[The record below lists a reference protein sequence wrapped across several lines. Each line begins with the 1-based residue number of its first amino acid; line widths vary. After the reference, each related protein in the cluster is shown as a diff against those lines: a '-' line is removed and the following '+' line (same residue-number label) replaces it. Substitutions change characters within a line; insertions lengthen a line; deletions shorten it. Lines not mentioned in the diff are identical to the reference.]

1 MVYTTNLTPDPKT
14 GIGNWSFAA
23 FDRAMR
29 QGISR
34 DGHHLYPAFPYT
46 AFTKM
51 SEADM
56 TALYAYLMSQPAV
69 EHAPPQTRLPFPLN
83 QRALV
88 AGWNALYLKQGEFKP
103 DPTRSAQWNRGQYLV
118 DGAGHCSA
126 CHSPRNA
133 LGAEKGGRL
142 YMTGGSAEGWVAPSL
157 VGNSKAPVK
166 WTEQALYDYLKTG
179 FSHEHGVAAGPM
191 APVVAS
197 LSTLPEA
204 DVRAMAHY
212 VASLSATAE
221 VAKPVAVAQAKPDAV
236 TLQALDSGRRIFD
249 GACAVCHAATGGVG
263 NFGVR
268 PLLALNTSVSEATP
282 DNLLKVIQN
291 GIDAPATDALGYMPG
306 FRDSFDDRQM
316 ADLVTYIRATF
327 APNEA
332 PWKELAQASA
342 RVRKHAH

>member
-1 MVYTTNLTPDPKT
+1 
-14 GIGNWSFAA
+14 
-23 FDRAMR
+23 
-29 QGISR
+29 
-34 DGHHLYPAFPYT
+34 
-46 AFTKM
+46 
-51 SEADM
+51 
-56 TALYAYLMSQPAV
+56 
-69 EHAPPQTRLPFPLN
+69 
-83 QRALV
+83 
-88 AGWNALYLKQGEFKP
+88 
-103 DPTRSAQWNRGQYLV
+103 
-118 DGAGHCSA
+118 
-126 CHSPRNA
+126 
-133 LGAEKGGRL
+133 
-142 YMTGGSAEGWVAPSL
+142 MTGGSAEGWVAPSL

-212 VASLSATAE
+212 VASLSPTAE
-221 VAKPVAVAQAKPDAV
+221 VAEPTRVAQSSEAV
-236 TLQALDSGRRIFD
+236 TLQGLDSGRRIFD

-268 PLLALNTSVSEATP
+268 PLLSLNTSVSEATP

-306 FRDSFDDRQM
+306 FKDSFDDRQM
-316 ADLVTYIRATF
+316 ADLVTYIRASF

-332 PWKELAQASA
+332 PWKDLEQASA